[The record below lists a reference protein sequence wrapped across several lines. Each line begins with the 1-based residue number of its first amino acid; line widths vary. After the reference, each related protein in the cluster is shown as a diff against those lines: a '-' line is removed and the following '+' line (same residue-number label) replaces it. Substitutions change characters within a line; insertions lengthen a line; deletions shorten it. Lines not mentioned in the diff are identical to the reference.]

1 LNGLLLGVAAYGILP
16 TQAGGFFE
24 KIECFCFDEQLLGPK
39 ETVVMP
45 VLFVLDPAILKA
57 KNMKSEWDITLNY
70 TFFPSIDQNTYNF
83 DFGQSKPTP
92 ETSNT
97 EQLSLKESRATEVE

>member
-1 LNGLLLGVAAYGILP
+1 MLHSYSVGVAAYGILP
-16 TQAGGFFE
+16 PQAGVFFE

-57 KNMKSEWDITLNY
+57 KNMKTEWDITLNY

-83 DFGQSKPTP
+83 DFGQTKQPLESID
-92 ETSNT
+92 SA
-97 EQLSLKESRATEVE
+97 EQLPLKESK